1 MGRHDVEGITESQA
15 RAEFLSHLLR
25 DIKAL
30 DYMLANG
37 QIESGITRI
46 GAEQE
51 FCLTDKQW
59 QPAMN
64 APEIL
69 ETIEDK
75 HFTSE
80 LARYNLEINL
90 DPLELKG
97 SCFSDME
104 ADLRRLL
111 KLAKSKVEAQDSRI
125 VLTGILPTIGLKQLE
140 MDYMTPSP
148 RYYALNDM
156 IKK

>member
-1 MGRHDVEGITESQA
+1 MGRHDVEGITESQT

-51 FCLTDKQW
+51 FCLTDDQW

-64 APEIL
+64 APQIL
-69 ETIEDK
+69 DTIEDE

-90 DPLELKG
+90 DPLKLEGK
-97 SCFSDME
+97 CFQQYGGRSKE
-104 ADLRRLL
+104 AF
-111 KLAKSKVEAQDSRI
+111 E
-125 VLTGILPTIGLKQLE
+125 IGQV
-140 MDYMTPSP
+140 
-148 RYYALNDM
+148 
-156 IKK
+156 

>member
-1 MGRHDVEGITESQA
+1 MGRHDVAGLTQSQA
-15 RAEFLSHLLR
+15 KAEFLAHLLN

-30 DYMLANG
+30 DHLLATG

-51 FCLTDKQW
+51 FCLTDAQW
-59 QPAMN
+59 QPAHN

-69 ETIEDK
+69 AEITDP

-90 DPLELKG
+90 DPLKLEGK
-97 SCFSDME
+97 CFSEME
-104 ADLRRLL
+104 
-111 KLAKSKVEAQDSRI
+111 
-125 VLTGILPTIGLKQLE
+125 
-140 MDYMTPSP
+140 
-148 RYYALNDM
+148 
-156 IKK
+156 